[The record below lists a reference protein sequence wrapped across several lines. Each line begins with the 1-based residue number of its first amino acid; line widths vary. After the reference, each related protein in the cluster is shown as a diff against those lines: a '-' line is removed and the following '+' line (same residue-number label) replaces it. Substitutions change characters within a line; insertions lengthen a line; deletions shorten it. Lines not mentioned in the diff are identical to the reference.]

1 MYSLYLDD
9 SGSVGNLAED
19 FFVLGGVI
27 IPEEKH
33 YWVNKRLD
41 DLAQQINGADPFSV
55 EFHACE
61 IFSGRRE
68 IWTSIQN
75 KQDRINIIKQ
85 VLEIP
90 RREGLTTIAC
100 AVEKKHYQGEDII
113 SMAFEDVISRFQSF
127 LNQQH
132 RETRE
137 NTRGIIIF
145 DESAFESDIQKLAR
159 TFRSDGT
166 KYRKISGVQE
176 VPLFVDSRASRAIQ
190 LADHVAYS
198 VFRRY
203 NANDLTYFN
212 LIQNQFE
219 MCGMPCHQKD
229 YGLFHLSKEFR
240 SCTCTACLNSKYY
253 FQMNADH

>member
-1 MYSLYLDD
+1 MYCLYLDD
-9 SGSVGNLAED
+9 SGSVSNHSED

-33 YWVNKRLD
+33 YWVNKHLD
-41 DLAQQINGADPFSV
+41 DLALKIDRDDPYSV

-61 IFSGRRE
+61 IFSARRGV
-68 IWTSIQN
+68 WANIQDKRN
-75 KQDRINIIKQ
+75 RIDIIKQ

-113 SMAFEDVISRFQSF
+113 SMVFEDVISRFQSF
-127 LNQQH
+127 LTQKY
-132 RETRE
+132 RETKE
-137 NTRGIIIF
+137 NTRGMIIF
-145 DESAFESDIQKLAR
+145 DESAFESDIQRLAR

-166 KYRKISGVQE
+166 KYRKITGVQE
-176 VPLFVDSRASRAIQ
+176 VPLFVDSKASRAIQ

-212 LIQNQFE
+212 VIQNQFE
-219 MCGMPCHQKD
+219 MCEMPCHQKD
-229 YGLFHLSKEFR
+229 YGLLHLSKEFR

-253 FQMNADH
+253 FQMNGEH